1 MDGERERGRER
12 DRARDR
18 KREIDKRSKVGIHAR
33 SNRHADQ
40 LTQRSNAH
48 ALNIRS
54 KVNTCKIQPS
64 LFFVAQTRN
73 KSIPVCMPGCIQAS
87 PS

>member
-1 MDGERERGRER
+1 MEGEGERGRER

-33 SNRHADQ
+33 SNRHANQ
-40 LTQRSNAH
+40 LTQRSNVH

-54 KVNTCKIQPS
+54 KV
-64 LFFVAQTRN
+64 
-73 KSIPVCMPGCIQAS
+73 
-87 PS
+87 